1 MSMMWTT
8 FPGSGQALRIVIIDG
23 EPWFA
28 TADVCKVLGRGN
40 ATRASQLVDPLHRR
54 TVNTRLIPLT
64 LNKASG
70 IFADQN
76 AYGRGYPQLN
86 LVSEAGLYTL
96 IMRSDKPAAKPFQE
110 WVTGELL
117 PSIRRGDTDVARER
131 ERLRETVGQALG
143 EGGVPAG
150 RVVVTDLGLTVCSDG
165 AVHCSHGEMVICFP
179 DKAEDTGP
187 PFGPYFRCPEVERV
201 GIAGGKEVELCGRVR
216 FVDLVRRLAR
226 PRTAPPPERTGGG
239 LVLEFRGGEVT
250 VRGEADELAELGRVV
265 ALRPAGEFAALLREF
280 GAAG

>member
-1 MSMMWTT
+1 MSMLWTT
-8 FPGSGQALRIVIIDG
+8 FPGSGQPLRVVIIDG

-28 TADVCKVLGRGN
+28 TADVCKVLGRKN
-40 ATRASQLVDPLHRR
+40 PSDAVKSLDPREVR
-54 TVNTRLIPLT
+54 TVNTLAINL
-64 LNKASG
+64 ASSEVNRVSAG
-70 IFADQN
+70 GN
-76 AYGRGYPQLN
+76 SYHRGSPMLN

-96 IMRSDKPAAKPFQE
+96 IMRSDKPTARPFQE
-110 WVTGELL
+110 WVTGELI
-117 PSIRRGDTDVARER
+117 PSIRRGDTDVERQR

-150 RVVVTDLGLTVCSDG
+150 RVVVTDLGLTVCTDG
-165 AVHCSHGEMVICFP
+165 SVHCSHGEMVICFP
-179 DKAEDTGP
+179 EKSEGTGP
-187 PFGPYFRCPEVERV
+187 PFGPYFRCPELERV
-201 GIAGGKEVELCGRVR
+201 GIAGSRAVELCERVK

-226 PRTAPPPERTGGG
+226 PRTGPPPERTGGG